1 MKNALFFIVIII
13 SFFFTSCQKEVIAP
27 TLIQTAEQTINDRS
41 TNTEIEVTVE
51 SFTLQSGTV
60 TVLVSSD
67 EYLTDVTPEDEQT
80 LAFNSGSVALSFQVN
95 SHQAIGDDLEIT
107 FDLGGQ
113 NLNGYA
119 LDGGQFIIIV
129 DEELE

>member
-1 MKNALFFIVIII
+1 MRNTLFLIIALA
-13 SFFFTSCQKEVIAP
+13 FFFTSCQKEVIAP
-27 TLIQTAEQTINDRS
+27 TQIQTTEQTINDRT

-51 SFTLQSGTV
+51 SFSLQSGTV
-60 TVLVSSD
+60 TVLVSAD
-67 EYLTDVTPEDEQT
+67 EDLTDVTPEDEQT

-95 SHQAIGDDLEIT
+95 SHQVIGDDLEIT

-119 LDGGQFIIIV
+119 LDGGQFIII
-129 DEELE
+129 EEAIMD